1 MPRILIYTLFHFVLA
16 VTGWYML
23 TEMGRPTEGQA
34 LTTFDQ
40 IYALIAVFLG
50 WVLTY
55 PSWLIFEFDA
65 NNWALHIML
74 PLQFLTSF
82 LQVNILLFVVA
93 VIQEGQKK

>member
-16 VTGWYML
+16 VAGWYML
-23 TEMGRPTEGQA
+23 TEMGRPAEGQA